1 MKNKSNITIKRIG
14 VFMDHS
20 GVTLLNPD
28 SLEVKS
34 FTSGIEH
41 QNRFNGE
48 GGDGTRLG
56 NNRSTNN
63 ENHKHN
69 MEQSQTHHYFKKLA
83 EHLKPFD
90 EIFILGP
97 TTAKDEFRNYFHDEK
112 LLTDKKVVLEKCDY
126 LSENKLKEKI
136 IEFFKD

>member
-41 QNRFNGE
+41 QKSFNGE
-48 GGDGTRLG
+48 GGGW
-56 NNRSTNN
+56 N
-63 ENHKHN
+63 
-69 MEQSQTHHYFKKLA
+69 
-83 EHLKPFD
+83 
-90 EIFILGP
+90 
-97 TTAKDEFRNYFHDEK
+97 
-112 LLTDKKVVLEKCDY
+112 
-126 LSENKLKEKI
+126 
-136 IEFFKD
+136 